1 MAADWSWS
9 EQFDA
14 DGIYVGTATCGL
26 PPRVTQRAMRS
37 IHDDWARGRIQG
49 PDFDAVTGESR
60 KRYARLVSAP
70 VESVANGH

>member
-26 PPRVTQRAMRS
+26 PPTGHGVGY
-37 IHDDWARGRIQG
+37 RGPISM
-49 PDFDAVTGESR
+49 P
-60 KRYARLVSAP
+60 
-70 VESVANGH
+70 